1 MADEEFDICERI
13 WNHELAMQ
21 RLLSI
26 LRQNQ
31 NYCTDDECYS
41 LARLPGPSAA
51 PPSND
56 FFMPFLIIAFMVLMY
71 VFRPNSLRQI
81 RNNNV
86 KDRDNERDSSD
97 DPPVPPPT
105 MQ

>member
-1 MADEEFDICERI
+1 MADDQLYICKRI
-13 WNHELAMQ
+13 WNNELTVQ

-31 NYCTDDECYS
+31 NYCMNDECFS
-41 LARLPGPSAA
+41 QAQLPGPPDTS
-51 PPSND
+51 SSSD
-56 FFMPFLIIAFMVLMY
+56 FLMQFLIIAFMVLMY
-71 VFRPNSLRQI
+71 VFRPNSLRQR

-97 DPPVPPPT
+97 DPPVPPST
-105 MQ
+105 TQ